1 MEYYDGLDK
10 SKPAVRNPFEKG
22 RAAMEAYK
30 WDEAIGHFQD
40 AMKHAAGT
48 EQVAL
53 CSLVGACHYAPG
65 RWRQALASFE
75 ESARLAEQFTDKQG
89 KAVALDNIGV
99 LWRGRS
105 VYDKALEN
113 FEAALKLAREV
124 GARREEASAL
134 GNIGRVRLFQGESK
148 DVVLRYFQDALKIS
162 QEAGDRYGQAA
173 ELINIS
179 LACSDGKALEYWERG
194 YKLARE
200 IGAKRLE
207 AGALVNK
214 AFLLKDKTK
223 PPDEVFADN
232 EAALKLHRETGD
244 KEGEAATLANI
255 GGWHMLRG
263 EHEKALSLILAAHGI
278 SLELDLA
285 GFLGPRRFRSWLLGA
300 CLDAL
305 GREKFIAACV
315 KDGKPKLEAEKL
327 ATELESR
334 AEK

>member
-1 MEYYDGLDK
+1 MEYLGKLPE
-10 SKPAVRNPFEKG
+10 SKPAVRVPFEKG
-22 RAAMEAYK
+22 QAAMEAYK

-53 CSLVGACHYAPG
+53 HGLVGLCLQTPG

-75 ESARLAEQFTDKQG
+75 ESARLAEQFGDKQG

-99 LWRGRS
+99 LWRDRGEL
-105 VYDKALEN
+105 DKALESL
-113 FEAALKLAREV
+113 EAALKLAREI

-134 GNIGRVRLFQGESK
+134 GNIGRVRLFQGESG
-148 DVVLRYFQDALKIS
+148 DIVLKHFEDALKIS
-162 QEAGDRYGQAA
+162 QETGDRYGQASN
-173 ELINIS
+173 LINIS
-179 LACSDGKALEYWERG
+179 LVCSDDKALEYWKRG

-207 AGALVNK
+207 AGTLVNK

-232 EAALKLHRETGD
+232 EAALKLYRETGD
-244 KEGEAATLANI
+244 KGGEAGTLANI
-255 GGWHMLRG
+255 GGWHMLKG
-263 EHEKALSLILAAHGI
+263 EHEKALSLALAAHGI

-285 GFLGPRRFRSWLLGA
+285 GFLGPSRFRWLLDE

-305 GREKFIAACV
+305 GREKFIAECV
-315 KDGKPKLEAEKL
+315 KAGKPGPEAEKL